1 VASLNRMLTLI
12 AAALTLVVQPL
23 YAGAQTVPD
32 DLCVGDP
39 CTISTDVTVDAG
51 SDLDFGARSL
61 VFAERVRVTIGIG
74 DGSGIVAFRA
84 AEITMDPGAKIE
96 GFTMDRANV
105 TLEARVGSIL
115 MKSDGS
121 NRSEIDVRAAVLD
134 AGSIELIAINDV
146 NVGGRLTATASGED
160 AVGGSIQISAGGN
173 VTVSQEVRTD
183 GSGSFAGGGDIT
195 IDADGNVLLAEK
207 IFLTGSDFGG
217 GSLYITAFE
226 NITVS
231 TLVTNN
237 GGNPD
242 GEAGEFDFQ
251 ADGDI
256 HITSSGELRGRGG
269 SGADDDC
276 GDGAPT
282 LLDAGGTVLIEGLID
297 TKGGYQ
303 CIGGDVEINA
313 GLDMLQQGNGKIAT
327 ETGGGFGG
335 AGPVY
340 ISAGRDARLLQID
353 ASAAGG
359 FGEILVNAGSLIEAT
374 DKLNARAT
382 GGDGIGGTINL
393 TACTVN
399 VLAPNGALDTRGP
412 WSFPGFGENTIAV
425 SNPASILS
433 GSFDA
438 STANKIEYLDNP
450 PTPTGSAD
458 PAFEITQNPMLM
470 PCANSCGDGEL
481 DPGTEAC
488 DDGNIQSCDGCRG
501 DCSRV
506 DDFCGDGIVECGEQC
521 DDGNQVDGDGCESD
535 CTPTGQAIDGV
546 LIPSRGNRVGCY
558 GQWKLLLPDPQTSE
572 TGRPTDDQQC
582 IDGDFC
588 DQDGAINGECSIT
601 STFCLQVPDTFL
613 TECNPTDPVAR
624 MVLKKPLPGT
634 RNPTDNA
641 NAQALVDSLSVLGP
655 ELYAEGNELSAGAPV
670 AGLELCAP
678 PVDLRVPLNGASG
691 KKKFKIRTIAE
702 SGRTMKRG
710 QVRLK
715 CLANT
720 SVCGDGIAEQGE
732 LCDDGN
738 LNACDGCYACK
749 PEGCGNGVLDCGEE
763 CDDGEINGTAATRCD
778 NTCKIAPTDV
788 RIPGGGSSKTDCLFQ
803 WSMDIDEAA
812 LEYDSKGRPKKV
824 QMCKDNDPG
833 CDLDPTPGSCRV
845 RVFGCF
851 GGTDPSTPTCTSAS
865 VVSQELKKPSARTRK
880 PYEVQA
886 RIALEQMFAGVSFAT
901 PAGVET
907 CTGGSQLYIPAGKKL
922 TIKNKVFPVSGKKD
936 GDALSILCLP

>member
-1 VASLNRMLTLI
+1 MPSLHRILITLAGVVAVGISTS
-12 AAALTLVVQPL
+12 AAR
-23 YAGAQTVPD
+23 AQTVPD
-32 DLCVGDP
+32 DVCVGDP

-61 VFAERVRVTIGIG
+61 VFAERVTVTIGIG
-74 DGSGIVAFRA
+74 DGSGLVAFRA
-84 AEITMDPGAKIE
+84 AEITMEPGAKIE
-96 GFTMDRANV
+96 GFARDRTSV
-105 TLEARVGSIL
+105 TLQASTGSVR
-115 MKSDGS
+115 MQSDGS

-134 AGSIELIAINDV
+134 AGSINLIAAADV

-173 VTVSQEVRTD
+173 VTVSQEVRTE

-256 HITSSGELRGRGG
+256 YITSSGELRGRGG

-374 DKLNARAT
+374 EKLNARAT

-412 WSFPGFGENTIAV
+412 FSFPLGG
-425 SNPASILS
+425 
-433 GSFDA
+433 G
-438 STANKIEYLDNP
+438 
-450 PTPTGSAD
+450 
-458 PAFEITQNPMLM
+458 
-470 PCANSCGDGEL
+470 
-481 DPGTEAC
+481 
-488 DDGNIQSCDGCRG
+488 
-501 DCSRV
+501 RV
-506 DDFCGDGIVECGEQC
+506 IKGWDE
-521 DDGNQVDGDGCESD
+521 
-535 CTPTGQAIDGV
+535 GV
-546 LIPSRGNRVGCY
+546 AGMRVGGKRKLVIPPDLAY
-558 GQWKLLLPDPQTSE
+558 GE
-572 TGRPTDDQQC
+572 R
-582 IDGDFC
+582 
-588 DQDGAINGECSIT
+588 GAGGVI
-601 STFCLQVPDTFL
+601 P
-613 TECNPTDPVAR
+613 P
-624 MVLKKPLPGT
+624 
-634 RNPTDNA
+634 NA
-641 NAQALVDSLSVLGP
+641 TLIFEV
-655 ELYAEGNELSAGAPV
+655 EL
-670 AGLELCAP
+670 
-678 PVDLRVPLNGASG
+678 LRV
-691 KKKFKIRTIAE
+691 
-702 SGRTMKRG
+702 
-710 QVRLK
+710 
-715 CLANT
+715 
-720 SVCGDGIAEQGE
+720 
-732 LCDDGN
+732 
-738 LNACDGCYACK
+738 
-749 PEGCGNGVLDCGEE
+749 
-763 CDDGEINGTAATRCD
+763 
-778 NTCKIAPTDV
+778 
-788 RIPGGGSSKTDCLFQ
+788 GG
-803 WSMDIDEAA
+803 
-812 LEYDSKGRPKKV
+812 
-824 QMCKDNDPG
+824 
-833 CDLDPTPGSCRV
+833 
-845 RVFGCF
+845 
-851 GGTDPSTPTCTSAS
+851 
-865 VVSQELKKPSARTRK
+865 
-880 PYEVQA
+880 
-886 RIALEQMFAGVSFAT
+886 
-901 PAGVET
+901 
-907 CTGGSQLYIPAGKKL
+907 
-922 TIKNKVFPVSGKKD
+922 
-936 GDALSILCLP
+936 